1 MGLAYR
7 DSKDSDLVLMVVRDG
22 KFIPPVDGW
31 VKEGRVYVPQ
41 EPMTPSKAKG
51 KPAGCQTVCIR
62 QIVLNVFLRVRCVH
76 CKFAYI
82 WLTTC
87 KVLA

>member
-1 MGLAYR
+1 MLLYFAEAGFPNTLGLAYR

-51 KPAGCQTVCIR
+51 KPAG
-62 QIVLNVFLRVRCVH
+62 L
-76 CKFAYI
+76 
-82 WLTTC
+82 
-87 KVLA
+87 